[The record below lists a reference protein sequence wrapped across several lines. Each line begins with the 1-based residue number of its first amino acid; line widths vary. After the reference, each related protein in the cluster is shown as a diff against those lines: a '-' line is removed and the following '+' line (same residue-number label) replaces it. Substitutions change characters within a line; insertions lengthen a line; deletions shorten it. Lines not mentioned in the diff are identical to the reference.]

1 MTALRKYQR
10 LESSGLW
17 RETPEARLQEVLV
30 ALRSTTLILADP
42 KTEIPLTQWSLPALR
57 RLNPAQL
64 PAVYAVADDKGE
76 TLEIEDRDMI
86 LALETVKDTL
96 ERRRP
101 QTGRLRGSLLGG
113 TAAVLLAL
121 ALFWLPG
128 SLIDYTANMLPLTT
142 RAQFGQ
148 LALADLRRLTGSA
161 CTSPLGSAALER
173 MARRID
179 PISPP
184 MIRILREG
192 LGRPASLPG
201 DLVLLPERMLAQS
214 DGADAIAG
222 MVIAE
227 RRRVVGRE
235 PTKAL
240 LHYAGLWATLRLLT
254 SGSMAPQSLAGY
266 GEIFLQTE
274 PAALTDEDLIS
285 AFKTAAITTR
295 PYEDLLNAAVKAE
308 PHLADPMPNG
318 SDPVV
323 LEDGVW
329 LGLQAI
335 CQ

>member
-10 LESSGLW
+10 LESTGLW
-17 RETPEARLQEVLV
+17 RETPEARLHEVLV
-30 ALRSTTLILADP
+30 ALRATTLILSDP

-57 RLNPAQL
+57 RLNPAQV
-64 PAVYAVADDKGE
+64 PAVYAVADDKSE

-86 LALETVKDTL
+86 LALEIVSDTL

-101 QTGRLRGSLLGG
+101 KTGRLRGSLFGG

-121 ALFWLPG
+121 AVFWLPG
-128 SLIDYTANMLPLTT
+128 SLIDYTANMLPLPT
-142 RAQFGQ
+142 RVQLGQ

-161 CTSPLGSAALER
+161 CASPLGTAALER
-173 MARRID
+173 LARRID
-179 PISPP
+179 PINPP
-184 MIRILREG
+184 VMKILREG
-192 LGRPASLPG
+192 LNRPAAVPG
-201 DLVLLPERMLAQS
+201 DLVVLPERLLAQS

-227 RRRVVGRE
+227 RRRMMGRE

-254 SGSMAPQSLAGY
+254 SGTMAPQSLAGY
-266 GEIFLQTE
+266 GEGFLQAE
-274 PAALTDEDLIS
+274 PAALDDDDLVS

-295 PYEDLLNAAVKAE
+295 PYEDLLKAAVNTPA
-308 PHLADPMPNG
+308 HLADPMPNG

-329 LGLQAI
+329 LSLQAI

>member
-17 RETPEARLQEVLV
+17 RETPETRLQEVLV
-30 ALRSTTLILADP
+30 ALRSTTLILSDP
-42 KTEIPLTQWSLPALR
+42 KTECPLTQWSLPALQ
-57 RLNPAQL
+57 RLNPNQL
-64 PAVYAVADDKGE
+64 PALYAVAEDKGE

-101 QTGRLRGSLLGG
+101 RTGRLRGSLFGG
-113 TAAVLLAL
+113 TAAVLLAF

-128 SLIDYTANMLPLTT
+128 SLIDYTANMLPLAT
-142 RAQFGQ
+142 RAQLGQ

-161 CTSPLGSAALER
+161 CTSPLGTAALER
-173 MARRID
+173 LARRID
-179 PISPP
+179 PITPP
-184 MIRILREG
+184 DVKVLREG
-192 LGRPASLPG
+192 LTRPIALPG
-201 DLVLLPERMLAQS
+201 DLVLLPEKLLEQS

-240 LHYAGLWATLRLLT
+240 LHFAGLWATLRLLT
-254 SGSMAPQSLAGY
+254 SGTLAPQSLAGY
-266 GEIFLQTE
+266 GESLLQTE
-274 PAALTDEDLIS
+274 PTPLSDADLVS

-295 PYEDLLNAAVKAE
+295 PYEDLLNAALKTS

-329 LGLQAI
+329 LSLQAI